1 MFGKYE
7 FWTGEYVLSKKLLLL
22 KAAANRRFEYL
33 PLVSKLEKQTDIS
46 KSQYKIFKYQINLI
60 DNNREE
66 GVKTEDSVKKEDNEV
81 IDNVG
86 YIYIGDEYKNLIDK
100 TCKYGL
106 VDGDL
111 RISNFDN
118 RIGLS
123 RIVNKN

>member
-1 MFGKYE
+1 MFGKYK
-7 FWTGEYVLSKKLLLL
+7 FWTGDYVLSKKLLLL
-22 KAAANRRFEYL
+22 KAAASKKIEYL
-33 PLVSKLEKQTDIS
+33 PLVSKLEKQTGIS

-60 DNNREE
+60 NNNREE
-66 GVKTEDSVKKEDNEV
+66 GVKREDSVKREDNEI

-86 YIYIGDEYKNLIDK
+86 YIYIGDEHKNLIGK